1 VYSSS
6 LSGIAD
12 LAHQYGRGVY
22 TMPDVIYDAL
32 WNGFANTSDSV
43 FRPGQWVNH
52 HRVHQYN
59 GNVTRTFGG
68 VTINIDL
75 DYMDV
80 RLSTAVLHTFQT
92 IVMGLRVR
100 SAPST
105 SAQIVGGLGGV
116 GTRVSV
122 DCYAVGAS
130 VFGDQ
135 AWYHIVAPV
144 TGYVAGFYL
153 NTGRDPA
160 PGVPRC

>member
-1 VYSSS
+1 
-6 LSGIAD
+6 
-12 LAHQYGRGVY
+12 
-22 TMPDVIYDAL
+22 
-32 WNGFANTSDSV
+32 
-43 FRPGQWVNH
+43 
-52 HRVHQYN
+52 
-59 GNVTRTFGG
+59 
-68 VTINIDL
+68 
-75 DYMDV
+75 MDV
-80 RLSTAVLHTFQT
+80 RLSTTVLHTYQT
-92 IVMGLRVR
+92 IVRGLRVR

-105 SAQIVGGLGGV
+105 SAAIVGGLGGV